1 MATAPR
7 DDCITRFEVARL
19 GLMGRLVRLGP
30 AVGEVLVPHQYPEP
44 VAALLGELVAVTA
57 ALVAT
62 LKFEGKF
69 ILQTKGDGAVPLMVA
84 NSTTDGGLRGYAD
97 FDPAALAADSRP
109 EALLG
114 HGHMVLTVDQGPETD
129 QYRGIVALT
138 GGRLADNIEAY
149 FRQSEQIP
157 SALAVAAR
165 RVAGVSAAANGAPG
179 NGAATWRAG
188 CLMVQTLPEADPD
201 SPARADTADSW
212 DEARALMASVSGD
225 ELTDPDLDSARLL
238 ARLFGAGNVTAR
250 RPRALR
256 FACQCS
262 RARAA
267 GMLEAM
273 PATDRAD
280 MAVDGRITVTCGFCN
295 SCYEFKADDFAGA
308 DRDR

>member
-1 MATAPR
+1 MVRAPR

-19 GLMGRLVRLGP
+19 GLLGRLVRLGP
-30 AVGEVLVPHQYPEP
+30 AVGDVLAPHQYPEP
-44 VAALLGELVAVTA
+44 VAALLGELVAITA

-62 LKFEGKF
+62 LKFDGKF

-84 NSTTDGGLRGYAD
+84 NSTTDGALRGYAD

-157 SALAVAAR
+157 SALTVAAR
-165 RVAGVSAAANGAPG
+165 PVAGDGAAG

-201 SPARADTADSW
+201 SPARAETEDSW
-212 DEARALMASVSGD
+212 NEARALMASVSGD
-225 ELTDPDLDSARLL
+225 ELTDPGLDSARLL
-238 ARLFGAGNVTAR
+238 TRLFGAGNVTAR
-250 RPRALR
+250 QPRALR

-262 RARAA
+262 RARAV

-273 PATDRAD
+273 PATDRLD
-280 MAVDGRITVTCGFCN
+280 MAVDDRITVTCGFCN
-295 SCYEFKADDFAGA
+295 SHYEFKADEFAGGTN
-308 DRDR
+308 

>member
-1 MATAPR
+1 MANAPR

-30 AVGEVLVPHQYPEP
+30 AAQDVLAPHQYPEP

-84 NSTTDGGLRGYAD
+84 NSTTDGALRGYAN
-97 FDPAALAADSRP
+97 FDPDALAADSRP

-114 HGHMVLTVDQGPETD
+114 HGHMVLTVDQGPDMD

-138 GGRLADNIEAY
+138 GGRLADNIETY

-165 RVAGVSAAANGAPG
+165 RVAS

-188 CLMVQTLPEADPD
+188 CLMVQTLPEADPE
-201 SPARADTADSW
+201 SLERAETADSW
-212 DEARALMASVSGD
+212 NEARALM
-225 ELTDPDLDSARLL
+225 
-238 ARLFGAGNVTAR
+238 
-250 RPRALR
+250 
-256 FACQCS
+256 C
-262 RARAA
+262 
-267 GMLEAM
+267 
-273 PATDRAD
+273 AT
-280 MAVDGRITVTCGFCN
+280 
-295 SCYEFKADDFAGA
+295 
-308 DRDR
+308 

>member
-1 MATAPR
+1 MANAPR

-30 AVGEVLVPHQYPEP
+30 AAQDVLAPHQYPEP

-84 NSTTDGGLRGYAD
+84 NSTTDGALRGYAN
-97 FDPAALAADSRP
+97 FDPDALAADSRP

-114 HGHMVLTVDQGPETD
+114 HGHMVLTVDQGPDMD

-138 GGRLADNIEAY
+138 GGRLADNIETY

-165 RVAGVSAAANGAPG
+165 PVASNGS
-179 NGAATWRAG
+179 ATWRAG

-201 SPARADTADSW
+201 APARADTADRW
-212 DEARALMASVSGD
+212 NEARALMATVTGD
-225 ELTDPDLDSARLL
+225 ELTDPGLDSARLL
-238 ARLFGAGNVTAR
+238 TRLFGADEVTAR

-262 RARAA
+262 RARAV

-273 PATDRAD
+273 PATARAD

-295 SCYEFKADDFAGA
+295 SCYEFKADEFARA

>member
-1 MATAPR
+1 MANTPR

-30 AVGEVLVPHQYPEP
+30 AVGEVLAPHRYPEP

-69 ILQTKGDGAVPLMVA
+69 ILQTTGDGAVPLMVA
-84 NSTTDGGLRGYAD
+84 NSTTDGALRAYAD
-97 FDPAALAADSRP
+97 FDPDALAADSRP

-114 HGHMVLTVDQGPETD
+114 HGHMVLTVDQGRDTD

-157 SALAVAAR
+157 SVLAVAAR
-165 RVAGVSAAANGAPG
+165 PVAGDSASG

-188 CLMVQTLPEADPD
+188 CLMVQTVPEADPE
-201 SPARADTADSW
+201 SLARAEAADSW
-212 DEARALMASVSGD
+212 AEARALMATVSGD
-225 ELTDPDLDSARLL
+225 ELTDPGLDSAVLL
-238 ARLFGAGNVTAR
+238 TRLFGADNVTAH
-250 RPRALR
+250 RPSELR

-262 RARAA
+262 RARAV

-273 PATDRAD
+273 PAAARAD

-295 SCYEFKADDFAGA
+295 SCYEFDADEFDGEAK
-308 DRDR
+308 

>member
-1 MATAPR
+1 MADAPR

-30 AVGEVLVPHQYPEP
+30 AAQDVLAPHRYPEP

-84 NSTTDGGLRGYAD
+84 NSTTDGALRGYAN
-97 FDPAALAADSRP
+97 FDPDALAADSRP

-114 HGHMVLTVDQGPETD
+114 HGHMVLTVDQGPDMD

-138 GGRLADNIEAY
+138 GGRLADNIETY

-165 RVAGVSAAANGAPG
+165 RVASNGS
-179 NGAATWRAG
+179 ATWRAG
-188 CLMVQTLPEADPD
+188 CLMVQTLPEADPE
-201 SPARADTADSW
+201 SLERAETEDRW
-212 DEARALMASVSGD
+212 NEARALMATVSGD
-225 ELTDPDLDSARLL
+225 ELTDPGLDSARLL
-238 ARLFGAGNVTAR
+238 IRLFGAGNVTAR

-262 RARAA
+262 RARAV

-273 PATDRAD
+273 PATARAD

-295 SCYEFKADDFAGA
+295 SCYKFKADEFARA